1 VRPAVSSPILSDP
14 LLLAQNVQPK
24 AGTPGVVQDST
35 SPAGPASGA
44 SGASPSGGS
53 PLAGMMPILMMLVI
67 FVPFFLLMN
76 RRQKKEQTARAAL
89 KKGDRVVTNSGL
101 IGELI
106 ETDERIAKVKIAEG
120 VKVLMVANTI
130 SPFVEPVKEPA
141 KELKDAKAAP
151 DKK

>member
-1 VRPAVSSPILSDP
+1 MAQDTAAPA
-14 LLLAQNVQPK
+14 
-24 AGTPGVVQDST
+24 
-35 SPAGPASGA
+35 PASGGQA
-44 SGASPSGGS
+44 SSS

-76 RRQKKEQTARAAL
+76 RRQKKESQARAAL

-130 SPFVEPVKEPA
+130 SPFVEPAKEPA
-141 KELKDAKAAP
+141 KESERSQGWFGQEVNASSHGA
-151 DKK
+151 